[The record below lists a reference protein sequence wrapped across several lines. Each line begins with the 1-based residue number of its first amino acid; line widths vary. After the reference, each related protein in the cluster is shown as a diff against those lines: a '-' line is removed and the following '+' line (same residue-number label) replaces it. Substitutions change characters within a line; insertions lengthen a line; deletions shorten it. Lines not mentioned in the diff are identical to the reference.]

1 MGDTIPTVY
10 NSLGVKISPY
20 VQPWCS
26 RPNVQPDPFRN
37 TAPNILHN
45 LRLPY
50 WICPLYTGQL
60 VTVSRWQ
67 VRGGGLAVPP
77 GTPPDRRR
85 VAFADT
91 STADLDVGRQLTGLE
106 QEMAGLVRL
115 RHPNILAYIGLV
127 RQDIQAF

>member
-1 MGDTIPTVY
+1 LD
-10 NSLGVKISPY
+10 
-20 VQPWCS
+20 
-26 RPNVQPDPFRN
+26 
-37 TAPNILHN
+37 
-45 LRLPY
+45 LP
-50 WICPLYTGQL
+50 LTGQL

-77 GTPPDRRR
+77 GTPDRRR

-91 STADLDVGRQLTGLE
+91 SAADLDVGRQLTGLE

-127 RQDIQAF
+127 RQAIQAF

>member
-1 MGDTIPTVY
+1 MD
-10 NSLGVKISPY
+10 
-20 VQPWCS
+20 
-26 RPNVQPDPFRN
+26 
-37 TAPNILHN
+37 
-45 LRLPY
+45 LP
-50 WICPLYTGQL
+50 LTGQL

-77 GTPPDRRR
+77 GTPDRRR

-91 STADLDVGRQLTGLE
+91 SAADLDVGRQLTGLE

-127 RQDIQAF
+127 RQAIQAF

>member
-10 NSLGVKISPY
+10 DSLGVKISPY
-20 VQPWCS
+20 VQPWSS

-37 TAPNILHN
+37 TAPDNLHN
-45 LRLPY
+45 LRLP
-50 WICPLYTGQL
+50 YTGQL

-67 VRGGGLAVPP
+67 VRGGLAVPP
-77 GTPPDRRR
+77 GTPDRRR

-91 STADLDVGRQLTGLE
+91 GIAAADPLDVGRQLTGLE

-127 RQDIQAF
+127 RQAIQAF